1 MTIEEYK
8 DIIISML
15 GDSRTECKA
24 ERKGVKCSD
33 CPLLGQCIQK
43 TQQKAQR
50 LIYTKPLKK
59 SNTGLKN
66 IQL

>member
-8 DIIISML
+8 DILISML
-15 GDSRTECKA
+15 DDSRTECG
-24 ERKGVKCSD
+24 GVRCSG

-43 TQQKAQR
+43 TQEKMR
-50 LIYTKPLKK
+50 HSIIYTKPLKK

>member
-8 DIIISML
+8 DILISML

-24 ERKGVKCSD
+24 EIVGVKCSD

-43 TQQKAQR
+43 AQEKAQH
-50 LIYTKPLKK
+50 LIHTKPLKK

-66 IQL
+66 VLL

>member
-33 CPLLGQCIQK
+33 CPLQCYQK
-43 TQQKAQR
+43 K
-50 LIYTKPLKK
+50 
-59 SNTGLKN
+59 NTRK
-66 IQL
+66 I